1 MVALPVD
8 WGSVRGIV
16 IGGLVLL
23 AGTVTATLADDNGL
37 AALVAAVVLL
47 ALLLFEERF
56 GTDDEE

>member
-1 MVALPVD
+1 MVSLPVD

-47 ALLLFEERF
+47 VLLLFEERF
-56 GTDDEE
+56 GTAEEE

>member
-23 AGTVTATLADDNGL
+23 AGTVTVTLSNDNGL

-47 ALLLFEERF
+47 ILLLLDDRYTPDNEE
-56 GTDDEE
+56 